1 MTDGY
6 KGQSPAARIAAVFS
20 RFSKWMWGEVPAQV
34 KGAENYLRVFC
45 RVLFIAGREF
55 RQDQI
60 PLRASALTFTVVL
73 SLVPLL
79 VLGTSVLKGL
89 DAGGQMRQSVHGL
102 ISQMEASSR
111 VVKDRPVH
119 PRVAAP
125 EESAPAAPLPRS
137 ETSDSLSGHLHWLA
151 DTIFDSV
158 DKTSFATMG
167 VIGILVLLFTVYSLL
182 GSIENTFNAIWQTGG
197 NRPFGRKLVDYLALL
212 VLLPLTVNF
221 GVAAMAALKSPAL
234 LAQIQLWLPVG
245 VRALNLLPVVAMV
258 ATFSLLYGF
267 LPNTRVTRRAALTG
281 GLLGGLLWFLLQG
294 VYFQLQILVVRYNAI
309 YGSIAALP
317 LFMLWIYLSWMVF
330 LLGAELSFGTQV
342 WRRYHWWRLSLSP
355 IGRVALAFEILTTA
369 AEDYRRK
376 RLTTRDNLVWAL
388 EQPDQYIKE
397 LLDVLCEAGLMHYV
411 EKGVGGYLPAVPL
424 AELSTAEIG
433 RLLLGE
439 LPETI
444 SPDNPARRALAAMSA
459 SLAESRLVARGPE
472 KPQGQPARR

>member
-1 MTDGY
+1 MAEGY

-20 RFSKWMWGEVPAQV
+20 MFSKWMWGEVPAKV
-34 KGAENYLRVFC
+34 KGAENYLRVSC

-55 RQDQI
+55 WQDQI

-89 DAGGQMRQSVHGL
+89 DAGGQMRQVVHGL
-102 ISQMEASSR
+102 ISQMEATAE

-119 PRVAAP
+119 PGGAAP
-125 EESAPAAPLPRS
+125 EAVPAVPLPQP

-167 VIGILVLLFTVYSLL
+167 VIGVLVLLFTVYSLL

-234 LAQIQLWLPVG
+234 LAHIQQWLPGLG

-267 LPNTRVTRRAALTG
+267 LPNTRVTKRAALTG

-376 RLTTRDNLVWAL
+376 QLTTRDNLVWAL
-388 EQPDQYIKE
+388 KQPDKYIKE
-397 LLDVLCEAGLMHYV
+397 LLDVLCGAGLMHYV
-411 EKGVGGYLPAVPL
+411 EKGGGGYLPAVPL
-424 AELSTAEIG
+424 AELSAAEIG
-433 RLLLGE
+433 LLMLGE
-439 LPETI
+439 LPESI
-444 SPDNPARRALAAMSA
+444 SPDNPARQALAALRA
-459 SLAESRLVARGPE
+459 SLAEISLVVREP
-472 KPQGQPARR
+472 R